1 MLFYRST
8 LTVTISKGLTGSVKL
23 LPETAKVQIP
33 TPYGMVEVTME
44 AGKEPAIS
52 VPDGIELVK

>member
-1 MLFYRST
+1 MDPCL
-8 LTVTISKGLTGSVKL
+8 LGL
-23 LPETAKVQIP
+23 ETSKVQIP